1 MNGEKRRSTAIC
13 FMSCILRDVSN
24 MAGSDKKMH
33 EIVDALTF
41 MLSIARDS
49 ETAMWEEEREDEE

>member
-1 MNGEKRRSTAIC
+1 
-13 FMSCILRDVSN
+13 
-24 MAGSDKKMH
+24 MH

-49 ETAMWEEEREDEE
+49 ATAMWEEEREDDK